1 MNPLLPRRRPE
12 DLDARQRRAVADD
25 TLTAAARIVADV
37 DREGDAGVRRWAES
51 LGDLDPGAPLVL
63 DRAICRRALDQL
75 PSDQRAML
83 ERVTARIEAFARAQ
97 RATLGDLDTTIAAGR
112 AGHVLQPVAT
122 AGCYAPGGRH
132 PLPSSVLMTAVTA
145 RVAGVDTVIV
155 ASPRPAPVTLAAAAL
170 SGADAVLAVGGAQAV
185 AGLVNGVAGLPPC
198 DLVVGPGNRWVTAAK
213 QLLSGRVGIDMLAG
227 PSELLVIA
235 DHTAPPAWL
244 AADLLA
250 QAEHDPDAVPVLATW
265 CVGLSEAVAEQL
277 ERQLRDLPTAEVAR
291 RALAN
296 GGHVLV
302 ASADEAVVLANRM
315 APEHLQLSVADPRAL
330 LSRCR
335 HYGAA
340 FLGHGS
346 AEVLGDYGAGPNHT
360 LPTGGTARWRGGL
373 WVGAFLQA
381 RTWLAL
387 DPASDAYGRLLDDT
401 EQLASLEGL
410 AGHARAAALRR
421 RDVMES

>member
-1 MNPLLPRRRPE
+1 MNPLLPLRRPE
-12 DLDARQRRAVADD
+12 ELDARRRRAVADD
-25 TLTAAARIVADV
+25 TLAAAARIVADV

-51 LGDLDPGAPLVL
+51 LGDLDAGAPLIVG
-63 DRAICRRALDQL
+63 RAACQRALDQL
-75 PSDQRAML
+75 PTDQRAML
-83 ERVTARIEAFARAQ
+83 ERVTARIEDFARAQ
-97 RATLGDLDTTIAAGR
+97 RATLGDLDTTVPAGR
-112 AGHVLQPVAT
+112 AGHTLLPVAV

-155 ASPRPAPVTLAAAAL
+155 ASPRPAPVTLAAATLA
-170 SGADAVLAVGGAQAV
+170 GADAVLAVGGAQAV

-250 QAEHDPDAVPVLATW
+250 QAEHDPDAVAVLVTW
-265 CVGLSEAVAEQL
+265 CPDLSERVAEEL

-302 ASADEAVVLANRM
+302 ASADEALALADRM
-315 APEHLQLSVADPRAL
+315 APEHLQLSVAEPRTL
-330 LSRCR
+330 LTRCR
-335 HYGAA
+335 RYGAA

-373 WVGAFLQA
+373 WVGTFLQA
-381 RTWLAL
+381 RTWLDL
-387 DPASDAYGRLLDDT
+387 DPAHVDYAGLLDDT
-401 EQLASLEGL
+401 EQLAHLEGL
-410 AGHARAAALRR
+410 AAHARAAALRR
-421 RDVMES
+421 PDVMDS